1 MADIFHSAEPIYLQL
16 AERIKRQIVRGEL
29 QLGEKLPSVR
39 DMALKANVNPNT
51 VQRTY
56 RELEGLKI
64 VESKRGQGTFVT
76 VDERVLQA
84 IREEMKETEI
94 SHFVQVMREMGYS
107 DDEIKAG
114 LDSYLTEKG
123 ASEQ

>member
-1 MADIFHSAEPIYLQL
+1 MTDTFHSSEPIYLQL
-16 AERIKRQIVRGEL
+16 AERVKRQIVRGEL
-29 QLGEKLPSVR
+29 RLGEKLPSVR
-39 DMALKANVNPNT
+39 DMGIEANVNPNT

-76 VDERVLQA
+76 EDEQVLQA
-84 IREEMKETEI
+84 IREQMKETEI
-94 SHFVQVMREMGYS
+94 SHFVQGMREMGYS
-107 DDEIKAG
+107 DNEIQAG
-114 LDSYLTEKG
+114 LESYLTEKG

>member
-1 MADIFHSAEPIYLQL
+1 MSDIFNSAEPIYLQL

-39 DMALKANVNPNT
+39 DMGLEVNVNPNT

-76 VDERVLQA
+76 VDEQVLQA
-84 IREEMKETEI
+84 IREEMKEREI
-94 SHFVQVMREMGYS
+94 SRFVHGMREMGYS

-114 LDSYLTEKG
+114 LDSYLTKKG
-123 ASEQ
+123 ASER